1 MLFTAGL
8 LILESSVN
16 KLISTDEVSVA
27 ALAKLNGKVFE
38 FIVTDTSIR
47 LFILPHNQGLQIQR
61 HFDGEAD
68 TCLSGNLSQFQQLL
82 SSDDKSSQL
91 FGNGVKITGDSQL
104 ATKLQ
109 RIIGQLEIDY
119 QGMLAKITGELAAQ
133 QLSNLFTGVNRQ
145 LNLTKHSLQ
154 LNTIE
159 YLQEEIRSLPAPA
172 EAEGF
177 IEDVAQLTQD
187 SERLAAKME
196 QLVQRLQQ
204 ES

>member
-47 LFILPHNQGLQIQR
+47 LFILPHNQGLQIQQ

-154 LNTIE
+154 LNTVE

-177 IEDVAQLTQD
+177 IEDIAQLTQD

-196 QLVQRLQQ
+196 QLAQRLQQ

>member
-47 LFILPHNQGLQIQR
+47 LFVLPHNQGVQIQQ
-61 HFDGEAD
+61 HFEGEAD
-68 TCLSGNLSQFQQLL
+68 TSFSGNISQFQQLL

-91 FGNGVKITGDSQL
+91 FGNGVKVTGDSQL

-133 QLSNLFTGVNRQ
+133 QLSSLFTGVNRQ
-145 LNLTKHSLQ
+145 LNLTKHSFQ

-159 YLQEEIRSLPAPA
+159 YLQEEIRSLPALA

-177 IEDVAQLTQD
+177 IDDVAQLTQD
-187 SERLAAKME
+187 SERLAAKVE
-196 QLVQRLQQ
+196 LLAQRLQA
-204 ES
+204 ST

>member
-8 LILESSVN
+8 LILESSIN
-16 KLISTDEVSVA
+16 KLICTDEVSIA

-38 FIVTDTSIR
+38 FLITDTSLR
-47 LFILPHNQGLQIQR
+47 LFVLPHNQGLQIQQ
-61 HFDGEAD
+61 HFEGEAD
-68 TCLSGNLSQFQQLL
+68 TCFSGNLSQFQQLL

-109 RIIGQLEIDY
+109 RIIDQLDIDY

-145 LNLTKHSLQ
+145 LNLTKHSLL

-196 QLVQRLQQ
+196 LLAHRLQQ
-204 ES
+204 HT